1 MTYVE
6 ILNKVS
12 DELQL
17 PLEVV
22 KKAYE
27 SHWLFIRES
36 IKALP
41 LKEDLSEEEFKK
53 LKTNFNIPSLGKLTC
68 TYERML
74 GVRKRFEHI
83 KKLRNGR
90 LEGETD

>member
-74 GVRKRFEHI
+74 GVRKRFENI
-83 KKLRNGR
+83 KKLRNVDNK
-90 LEGETD
+90 ED

>member
-83 KKLRNGR
+83 KKLRNVDNK
-90 LEGETD
+90 ED